1 MKLGFLASHGGSNMQ
16 AIIDACK
23 SGELN
28 ATPAVII
35 SNNAESGALA
45 KARYEAIPH
54 YHLSGKTHSSPEQ
67 LDQAILDTLLAHQVD
82 IVILAG
88 YMKKLGEQ
96 TLNRY
101 AGAILNIHPALLPKF
116 GGQGMYGIHVHE
128 AVLAADEH
136 ETGATIHL
144 VTEEYDTGAI
154 IAQEKVLV
162 IHGDTPKSLQDRVLK
177 AEHALFKSILQ
188 NIAEGKI
195 CISGYKADY

>member
-1 MKLGFLASHGGSNMQ
+1 MQ

-154 IAQEKVLV
+154 IAQEKVRV

>member
-154 IAQEKVLV
+154 IAQEKVRV